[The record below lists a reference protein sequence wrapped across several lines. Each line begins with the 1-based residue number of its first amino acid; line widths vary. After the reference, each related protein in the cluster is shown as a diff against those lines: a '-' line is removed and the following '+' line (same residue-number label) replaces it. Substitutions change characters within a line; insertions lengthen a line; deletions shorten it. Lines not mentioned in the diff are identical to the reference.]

1 MARSDVTNFKSVD
14 LSGTLTERIDYERLN
29 MSWLAG
35 ERGHPCLNADL
46 ASGTEATREP
56 ADPNW
61 EVQGASMTSGLSTY
75 NAEGGITI
83 TTAGAASDYAILTPH
98 LDTKQSGWA
107 QYTWGNDQETHFE
120 TVIKTGAALTTCILF
135 VGLKLTAVY
144 TTATD
149 ADQIYFMTTNA
160 AAWSC
165 LDEATGTLVTTDTG
179 VVPVVNTVY
188 RLRIDID
195 ENRVGRMYINDIL
208 VRESQVLKDAT
219 DLIPYIGVFEN
230 GGGGARSLTCY
241 GVKMSR
247 NYA

>member
-1 MARSDVTNFKSVD
+1 MARSDVTDFKSID

-35 ERGHPCLNADL
+35 ERGHPCLNADM
-46 ASGTEATREP
+46 ANATEATREP

-61 EVQGASMTSGLSTY
+61 EIQGLNSTSALSTY
-75 NAEGGITI
+75 NPEGGITI
-83 TTAGAASDYAILTPH
+83 ATAGAGNDYSILTPQD
-98 LDTKQSGWA
+98 DTKQSGWA
-107 QYTWGNDQETHFE
+107 QYTWGTDQETHFE

-149 ADQIYFMTTNA
+149 ADQIYFMTTDG

-165 LDEATGTLVTTDTG
+165 LDEATGTLVTTATS

-208 VRESQVLKDAT
+208 VRISQVLTTAI
-219 DLIPYIGVFEN
+219 DLIPFIGAFEN
-230 GGGGARSLTCY
+230 GAGGTRGLTCY

>member
-1 MARSDVTNFKSVD
+1 MARSDVTDFKSVD

-35 ERGHPCLNADL
+35 ERGHPGLNADL

-61 EVQGASMTSGLSTY
+61 EIQGLNSTSALSTY
-75 NAEGGITI
+75 NPEGGITI
-83 TTAGAASDYAILTPH
+83 TTAGAASDYAILTPQD
-98 LDTKQSGWA
+98 DTKQSGWA
-107 QYTWGNDQETHFE
+107 QYTWGTDQETHFE
-120 TVIKTGAALTTCILF
+120 TVIKTGAAMTTCILF

-144 TTATD
+144 SVATD

-160 AAWSC
+160 GVWTC
-165 LDEATGTLVTTDTG
+165 IDEATSASVSTATPVT
-179 VVPVVNTVY
+179 PVVSTVY

-195 ENRVGRMYINDIL
+195 ENRVGRMYINDVL
-208 VRESQVLKDAT
+208 VRISQALTTAI
-219 DLIPYIGVFEN
+219 DLIPYIGVFDN
-230 GGGGARSLTCY
+230 AGGAARGLTCY